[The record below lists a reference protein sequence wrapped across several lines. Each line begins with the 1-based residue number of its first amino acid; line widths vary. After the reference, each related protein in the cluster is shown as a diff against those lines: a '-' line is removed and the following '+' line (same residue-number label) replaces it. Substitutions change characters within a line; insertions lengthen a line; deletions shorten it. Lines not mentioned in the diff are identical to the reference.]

1 MLLFRF
7 SCVYDF
13 FSHPC
18 HELSLSHLTVRITGG
33 GGELSWFQEARPS
46 MFSFTLSSILSTRW
60 EPVSDTQ
67 VLSNSS
73 VAKYELY
80 FKLFTTDAP
89 AVKYST
95 LILTGDNNCV
105 SCSPAGHCRVH
116 PLPSLLWLHHPDGA
130 VILAADGHDWL
141 LRSLHVHQKNLRCRK
156 DWLSRPVAALLII
169 IIFFLWSLFYCLFFP
184 FFIYIF
190 LFVVSNKHWLVCR
203 KQKEFLRCCSPSHWT
218 HEGE

>member
-1 MLLFRF
+1 MTFSHTHVMSCLFLTSLSGLPVVVENFPGFRRLGLLCSHLRCLLF
-7 SCVYDF
+7 CQQ
-13 FSHPC
+13 
-18 HELSLSHLTVRITGG
+18 
-33 GGELSWFQEARPS
+33 GENLFQ
-46 MFSFTLSSILSTRW
+46 
-60 EPVSDTQ
+60 TQ